1 MARKPKLTPDDGLA
15 FWVTRS
21 AQKAQEKRWTRDW
34 VWKQRQAL
42 IRVLGGRCYVKA
54 CSSTE
59 GLCFDH
65 WKGRTWQIRAVN
77 QKRRI
82 IRIRREAAEGLIR
95 LLCRKHSASHKP
107 GISPIPLRLCR
118 RARRVPFPETGAPF

>member
-1 MARKPKLTPDDGLA
+1 MGRKRRLTPSDGGPY
-15 FWVTRS
+15 WVERA
-21 AQKAQEKRWTRDW
+21 AQKEREKRWTRDW

-42 IRVLGGRCYVKA
+42 IRALGGRCYVKA
-54 CSSTE
+54 CGSTE

-65 WKGRTWQIRAVN
+65 WKGRAWNIRSVN

-95 LLCRKHSASHKP
+95 LLCRKHSTSHKP
-107 GISPIPLRLCR
+107 GISPIPARLCR
-118 RARRVPFPETGAPF
+118 RARKVPLPGVDAPF